1 MNLKKINANEAHD
14 SLATTNPKTSAIR
27 DAHPR
32 FPKRVGMPN
41 AKESAVYRATDRITE
56 AIDLATRGLEDEV
69 FFAVFE
75 NVATHCVMR
84 TAFRTNKA
92 WVREWNSKLPKHGS
106 SARAKNDENS

>member
-1 MNLKKINANEAHD
+1 MAWDLARTSAARNTRKVNSMNLKKINANEAHD

-75 NVATHCVMR
+75 NVATHCVIDR
-84 TAFRTNKA
+84 K
-92 WVREWNSKLPKHGS
+92 S
-106 SARAKNDENS
+106 